1 MKKLIIGYIGKDE
14 LAYDEKENCF
24 YRIDK
29 NRNEKIIPDIVL
41 VEKFSYM
48 LEASVT
54 NMLDINI
61 VPDINTNSKND
72 YTISPHNMI
81 AKISINEYS
90 LSDIIDRDDMI
101 CVIIKENESVFHLI
115 NYVYEF
121 IRELNVFRFKDILQQ
136 LVPLINVA
144 FHNKIFNNKE
154 D

>member
-29 NRNEKIIPDIVL
+29 NRNEKIIPDIIL